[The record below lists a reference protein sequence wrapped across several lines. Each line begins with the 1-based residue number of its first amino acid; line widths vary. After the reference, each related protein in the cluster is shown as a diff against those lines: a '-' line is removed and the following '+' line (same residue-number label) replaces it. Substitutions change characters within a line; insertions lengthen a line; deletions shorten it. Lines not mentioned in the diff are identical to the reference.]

1 MTERVIQP
9 SFAAGEISPSLYA
22 RVDLAKYRVGA
33 ALLRNFFIDY
43 RGGASSRPGTQF
55 IGQCKPT
62 AAGQPRLIPFIV
74 STLATYIIEF
84 GDHYCRFISNGA
96 YVMSGGLPVEVVSP
110 YAVGDLPLVKYA
122 QSADVLTLTH
132 PSYPVYNL
140 TRTSP
145 TSFTLAKD
153 VIAPVQ
159 QPPTNVNTAT
169 TFAANNDTTYGYVVT
184 SVSLDGKEESLP
196 TFPAFQSGQLLGG
209 TSSNNN
215 MNVLHW
221 SAPSTPAAYY
231 NIYRVGPFRS
241 RAPSA
246 GIGSTA
252 PTVYGYIGQSTT
264 TTFTDN
270 NISAD
275 FTHTPPQY
283 NDPFS
288 PGEIAQITVTGGG
301 GSYTTQYVIGLI
313 ITDSTGTGAAGYA
326 VIDTNTSTPIGVVL
340 TSPGKNYT
348 NPTVTDSVGA
358 ATYHVTLGQASGTYP
373 AAVGYFQQR
382 RVFGGTNN
390 FPETFVCSQPG
401 NYENFDTTPT
411 STASD
416 AITASIASLQ
426 VNAIKSFTA
435 MSTGLVILTSGAGF
449 LVSGGNQNAAITPA
463 DIVAFPQA
471 SSGANDLPP
480 LKINNDIL
488 YAQNRGAVVRDLAFN
503 FYTQS
508 YLGTDRSLLASHLFF
523 NYNLQEWTY
532 AEEPW
537 RIVPVVRNDGTLL
550 VFTYVLD
557 QEVFAWT
564 HYDTDGFFCS
574 VASVPEGQT
583 NAIYVIVQRP
593 LATEFVY
600 YVERFDARIWGA
612 PQSTWCLDCAL
623 ALPETFPA
631 ASIQFSPGTV
641 PGTVVVAATGAV
653 FGPGN
658 VGNVIWAG
666 TGNGTI
672 TSYIDSMHVVVTIN
686 QPFPAIPNNVSG
698 TLIPYAQGA
707 WSMDA
712 PVTTVSGLDHLD
724 GLEVRA
730 VCDGVP
736 QPFTVVVGGTITI
749 PPSTRVVVGL
759 PFTCQLQTLRLD
771 VGDPTIQGKRKNIPA
786 VTVRLANT
794 APFYQIGPD
803 FGHLVPAPQFQSNL
817 PYTPPGQLFTGDQRI
832 NMLPSWNKE
841 GQICIQQSDP
851 VPITVLGVIPEVV
864 VGDTAKG

>member
-33 ALLRNFFIDY
+33 ATLRNFFIDY

-55 IGQCKPT
+55 IGQCKAIP
-62 AAGQPRLIPFIV
+62 GQPRLIPFIV
-74 STLATYIIEF
+74 STLATYVIEF
-84 GDHYCRFISNGA
+84 GDFYCRFISNGA
-96 YVMSGGLPVEVVSP
+96 YVMSGLSPLEVVSP
-110 YAVGDLPLVKYA
+110 YAVTDLPLVKYA

-145 TSFTLAKD
+145 TSFSLVQD

-159 QPPTNVNTAT
+159 QPPTSVVPST
-169 TFAANNDTTYGYVVT
+169 TFAANTDTTYGYVVT

-209 TSSNNN
+209 TTSNNN
-215 MNVLHW
+215 MNILHW
-221 SAPSTPAAYY
+221 TAPAATPAQYY
-231 NIYRVGPFRS
+231 NVYRVGSFRS
-241 RAPSA
+241 RAPTTGTA
-246 GIGSTA
+246 GTA

-270 NISAD
+270 NIAAD
-275 FTHTPPQY
+275 FTHTPPQFQ
-283 NDPFS
+283 DPFS
-288 PGEIAQITVTGGG
+288 PGQIAQITVSGGG
-301 GSYTTQYVIGLI
+301 GSYTTQYIIGLI
-313 ITDSTGTGAAGYA
+313 ITDSTGTGASGYA
-326 VIDTNTSTPIGVVL
+326 VIDANTSTPVGVVI
-340 TSPGKNYT
+340 TSPGRNYT
-348 NPTVTDSVGA
+348 APHVTDSVGA
-358 ATYHVTLGQASGTYP
+358 ATYAATLGQQSGTYP

-382 RVFGGTNN
+382 RVFGGTDN

-411 STASD
+411 STATD

-463 DIVAFPQA
+463 DVVAFPQA

-480 LKINNDIL
+480 LKVNNDIL
-488 YAQNRGAVVRDLAFN
+488 YCQNRGAVVRDLAFN

-523 NYNLQEWTY
+523 TYTLQEWTY

-537 RIVPVVRNDGTLL
+537 RIVPTVRNDGTLL
-550 VFTYVLD
+550 MFTYVLD

-564 HYDTDGFFCS
+564 HYDTNGAFRS
-574 VASVPEGQT
+574 VASIPEGQT
-583 NAIYVIVQRP
+583 NAVYVIVQRFVEN
-593 LATEFVY
+593 TYVY
-600 YVERFDARIWGA
+600 YVERFDPRLWTNAFN
-612 PQSTWCLDCAL
+612 TWCVDSAL
-623 ALPETFPA
+623 TLPETFPN
-631 ASIQFSPGTV
+631 ASVFPSGSTGTINLLASAPVFS
-641 PGTVVVAATGAV
+641 A
-653 FGPGN
+653 GN
-658 VGNVIWAG
+658 VGDTFWAG
-666 TGNGTI
+666 GGQATI
-672 TSYIDSMHVVVTIN
+672 TAFVNSTNLTAQV
-686 QPFPAIPNNVSG
+686 
-698 TLIPYAQGA
+698 LIPLPTFPNDPFNLTIPYTAGQ
-707 WSMDA
+707 WSLDT
-712 PVTTVSGLDHLD
+712 PVTTISGLDHLD
-724 GLEVRA
+724 GLEVCA

-736 QPFTVVVGGTITI
+736 QPPITVQAGSIPIPASTKVVA
-749 PPSTRVVVGL
+749 GL

-786 VTVRLANT
+786 VTVRLNLT
-794 APFYQIGPD
+794 APFYEVGPD
-803 FGHLVPAPQFQSNL
+803 FTHLVPAPQFQTNL
-817 PYTPPGQLFTGDQRI
+817 PFTPPSQLFTGDQRI

-851 VPITVLGVIPEVV
+851 VPITVLGVIPEVI
-864 VGDTAKG
+864 VGDTAK